1 MKLEWLILFP
11 MLALNVA
18 AGAQDHTQHGGH
30 SGHVMPPVG
39 ASSPEGVVPAA
50 SAPSTPANHAADAY
64 YDPAEMADARAIL
77 LHESGGMGNSMIL
90 IDRLE
95 WRPGPGGDGFAWD
108 GEGWIGGDIDRFA
121 FKTEGEGT
129 LGGKMEQAE
138 VQVGWSHA
146 LDPWFNVRAGVRQ
159 DFRPEPQRTYAV
171 LGIEGLAPYWFDVE
185 GQIFLSDKGEVSAR
199 AEASYDQR
207 ITQRLIAQPQVELNF
222 SAQDV
227 PELATGSGINSI
239 ELGFRLRYEIVREF
253 APYVGVNWER
263 KLGRSANYADARG
276 DNPAALRFVT
286 GVRFWF

>member
-1 MKLEWLILFP
+1 M
-11 MLALNVA
+11 
-18 AGAQDHTQHGGH
+18 
-30 SGHVMPPVG
+30 
-39 ASSPEGVVPAA
+39 PAA